1 VSEGDGDEGDKED
14 KEDEGDEGDR
24 GEMPHAQ
31 CPLTKD
37 KNYG

>member
-37 KNYG
+37 KNYV